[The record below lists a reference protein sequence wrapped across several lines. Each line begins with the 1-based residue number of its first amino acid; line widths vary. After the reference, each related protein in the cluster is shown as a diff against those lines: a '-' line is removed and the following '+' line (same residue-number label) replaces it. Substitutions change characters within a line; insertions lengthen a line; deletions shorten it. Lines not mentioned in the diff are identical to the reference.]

1 MIHGGNIQDLLE
13 QTLKP
18 ISTSIISSNNNST
31 DDDNSLISI
40 QSAILLSINNGS
52 ILSFATNLNLNLNL
66 IDSNINN
73 NETSLKMMT
82 LLCKDKWQE
91 NENDEPESH
100 YIYEYNNNLVE
111 TKLYNYEIENLHTCI
126 ARIPNSDLLFLLTA
140 DNQFPYGLLSL
151 KMKFLLNNSTSLINY
166 KLTNKLT

>member
-13 QTLKP
+13 QTLRP
-18 ISTSIISSNNNST
+18 ISTSIISSNTNST
-31 DDDNSLISI
+31 DNDDSLISI

-52 ILSFATNLNLNLNL
+52 ILSFATNLNL

-100 YIYEYNNNLVE
+100 YTYKYNNNLVE

-126 ARIPNSDLLFLLTA
+126 ARIPKSDLLFLLTA